1 MGKMLIFFKSKKG
14 ITFREMNGS
23 EKSLRIRQCNR
34 MYNPNNHIRSCPT
47 PWKRVL
53 GTPVEKF
60 KKKFVKVEKKIFE
73 RPYLFS
79 PLNRS

>member
-1 MGKMLIFFKSKKG
+1 
-14 ITFREMNGS
+14 MNGS
-23 EKSLRIRQCNR
+23 EKSLRIRQCR
-34 MYNPNNHIRSCPT
+34 QMLIPNNHFRSSPT

-53 GTPVEKF
+53 AYSMQKF

-79 PLNRS
+79 PLNHS